1 MTRRI
6 MEIDMS
12 SYPVELYDRI
22 ITNEDVTSSINLF
35 SGFIVKDRITVE
47 YIGPNL
53 SSRLNLSRIDAQA
66 LYAALGKHLENIALE
81 APADAA

>member
-1 MTRRI
+1 
-6 MEIDMS
+6 MS
-12 SYPVELYDRI
+12 DPVELYDRI
-22 ITNEDVTSSINLF
+22 ITNEDVASSINVF

-81 APADAA
+81 DTTDAA